1 MTHISTSRGRW
12 LAVALGLAIFL
23 VTEPAL
29 AQCPN
34 NCTGHGTCVPSQK
47 NKRFECECYDGWVG
61 NACSQ
66 KETASAKAK
75 REEQVIVDMPEEA
88 DIEAD
93 SDRRGKPMT
102 GVREFWEVAESSW
115 SDLQPREE
123 ALLKS
128 LGWKRDAWNNRNTGR
143 AQWPP
148 AMYKPFNAL
157 KKSEQSAASGLGFTA
172 QEWNTGQHVTLLT
185 QHDP

>member
-1 MTHISTSRGRW
+1 MTHISTNRGSW
-12 LAVALGLAIFL
+12 LAMAVGLAIFL
-23 VTEPAL
+23 AAAPAL

-75 REEQVIVDMPEEA
+75 REEQIVVDVPVED
-88 DIEAD
+88 DIEANTER
-93 SDRRGKPMT
+93 SGKPMT
-102 GVREFWEVAESSW
+102 GVRDFDEVAESPW
-115 SDLQPREE
+115 SDLQPREQT
-123 ALLKS
+123 LLKN
-128 LGWKRDAWNNRNTGR
+128 LGWHRDTWNTRNSGR
-143 AQWPP
+143 TQWPP
-148 AMYKPFNAL
+148 AMYMPFNAL
-157 KKSEQSAASGLGFTA
+157 KKSEQSAASGLGFTPK
-172 QEWNTGQHVTLLT
+172 EWNTGLHVTLLT